1 MAGLIGGM
9 LHSWRQSV
17 PFIAFFSACLSS
29 FPLHAQLS
37 PAQREDIG
45 FTALQNLLGASMPT
59 GAGVSVTQVEAL
71 ESGSYRPDS
80 SAFVGKSFSF
90 LSGGNSSIS
99 SHATTVGQFLYGTS
113 GIASDMGSS
122 ATSASIAVYDAAN
135 WLGSGFLNTGTPS
148 LLPIVETR
156 PIQNH
161 SWIGSTSNTTLDTEI
176 LRRFDY
182 MLARDNVFAAVGVNN
197 GRADSLPAL
206 LGQSHNALAVG
217 LSSGDHSAGSTTLD
231 GSGRTK
237 PDIVVP
243 TTATSYATPTVAG
256 AGALLLQTARA
267 NASLSNA
274 SESVVLRSLLL
285 AGASKEEPEFTRPWA
300 HSESAPLDTLYGAGE
315 LDLKTSFDILSS
327 GEFASSTGSLASERG
342 WDFGSAFVADPGVY
356 FFDLTSDAGPIS
368 LTASLVWNSVVSAAD
383 TNPDPSVTAYSF
395 STIVP
400 NLNLRLYSA
409 TGFAMGSQIAASL
422 STVDNL
428 ELIYAKDLSSGR
440 YALSVS
446 SDTDSVNYGL
456 AWTASV
462 PEPSSLLLLSV
473 AAIFLLRFRNSRQSV

>member
-1 MAGLIGGM
+1 M
-9 LHSWRQSV
+9 LHAWRQSI
-17 PFIAFFSACLSS
+17 PFIAFFSACLFS

-37 PAQREDIG
+37 SAQREDIG

-59 GAGVSVTQVEAL
+59 GAGVSVTQVEAPA
-71 ESGSYRPDS
+71 SGSYRPDS
-80 SAFVGKSFSF
+80 TAFDSKSFSF
-90 LSGGNSSIS
+90 PSGGNSSIS
-99 SHATTVGQFLYGTS
+99 WHATTVGQFLYGTS
-113 GIASDMGSS
+113 GIAPDMGSS

-148 LLPIVETR
+148 LLPNVETR

-161 SWIGSTSNTTLDTEI
+161 SWIGSTSNAALDTEI
-176 LRRFDY
+176 LQRFDY

-197 GRADSLPAL
+197 GSANPLPAL

-217 LSSGDHSAGSTTLD
+217 LSNGDHSAGSTTLD

-243 TTATSYATPTVAG
+243 TTATSWATPTVAG

-267 NASLSNA
+267 DVSLSNA

-285 AGASKEEPEFTRPWA
+285 AGASKEEPEFTRTWT
-300 HSESAPLDTLYGAGE
+300 HSESSPLDSRYGAGE
-315 LDLKTSFDILSS
+315 LDVKTSFDILRG
-327 GEFASSTGSLASERG
+327 GEFASSADSLASERG
-342 WDFGSAFVADPGVY
+342 WDFGTAFVAAPGAY
-356 FFDLTSDAGPIS
+356 FFDLTSDAAPLS
-368 LTASLVWNSVVSAAD
+368 LTASLVWNSVVSATD
-383 TNPDPSVTAYSF
+383 TNPNPFVVAYSF

-400 NLNLRLYSA
+400 NLDLRLYSA
-409 TGFAMGSQIAASL
+409 TGFALGNQIAASL

-428 ELIYAKDLSSGR
+428 ELIYAKDLLPGR
-440 YALSVS
+440 YALSVNS
-446 SDTDSVNYGL
+446 NTDSVNYGL

-473 AAIFLLRFRNSRQSV
+473 AAIVLWRFRKSRQRV